1 MLEQHDKKAYFY
13 FNGIRSTA
21 YNKYTKK
28 TAWFMAIITFMS
40 DFGWRDPYVASVKAK
55 ILSVNHTMQ
64 IIDLTHEIEH
74 FNIPH
79 AAYVMRNIFRDF
91 PKGTVHLVCVNT
103 PVSGREK
110 MVALKLEEHYF
121 VGIDNGF
128 FSLLSDK
135 QPTAI
140 VELRKDDKFSPIFPE
155 RSTLATSAV
164 ALASGSSIYNMGMEL
179 QGLSNMML
187 PQVKVTQSQ
196 IWGRVI
202 HIDNYGNL
210 ITNITQE
217 MFDSVHNSRG
227 LTILFSREHLD
238 TISPSY
244 SAVESGECVAVFNSS
259 GNLEIAICHGN
270 ASELLG
276 LQYDSSVQIKFVE
289 ST

>member
-1 MLEQHDKKAYFY
+1 MYFY
-13 FNGIRSTA
+13 FYRFTVTLLTNILKRQD
-21 YNKYTKK
+21 
-28 TAWFMAIITFMS
+28 WFMAIITFMS
-40 DFGWRDPYVASVKAK
+40 DFGWRDPYVASIKAK

-64 IIDLTHEIEH
+64 IVDITHEIEH

-103 PVSGREK
+103 PISGREK

-135 QPTAI
+135 QPTVM
-140 VELRKDDKFSPIFPE
+140 VELRKDDKYSPLFPE
-155 RSTLATSAV
+155 RSTLAMNAV
-164 ALASGSSIYNMGMEL
+164 ALASGSSIYNMGVEL
-179 QGLSNMML
+179 KGLGTMML
-187 PQVKVTQSQ
+187 PQVKVTKNQ
-196 IWGRVI
+196 IWGRVV
-202 HIDNYGNL
+202 HVDHYGNL

-217 MFDSVHNSRG
+217 MFDKVHDGRPYSVM
-227 LTILFSREHLD
+227 FSREQVEKICK
-238 TISPSY
+238 TYNS
-244 SAVESGECVAVFNSS
+244 VESGECLAVWNSS

-276 LQYDSSVQIKFVE
+276 LQYDSQVQIKFAE